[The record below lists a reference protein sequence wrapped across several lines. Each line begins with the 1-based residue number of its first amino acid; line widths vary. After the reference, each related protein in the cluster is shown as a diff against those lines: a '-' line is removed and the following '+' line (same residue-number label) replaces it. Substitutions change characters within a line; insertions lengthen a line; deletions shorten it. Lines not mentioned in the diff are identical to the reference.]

1 MEYKYNLV
9 IADIET
15 NAIENFTTLDCPIKF
30 HCISILDVK
39 TLEMHE
45 FNTLKDNIEDGIK
58 MLEQSKY
65 VCGHN
70 FIGFDGPCIEK
81 VYGLK
86 LNKIVDTML
95 MSKLFCRDITITDRR
110 RENFPTALV
119 GKHSLK
125 AWGWRLGNFKGNH
138 GEKEDAWEYCTP
150 EMQQYCSQD
159 VKVTYD
165 LYKHLIQYSVS
176 SKSLELEH
184 DFARL
189 IRVQELNGFPFDVEK
204 AEELAKE
211 LSVILMISLFEKKLT
226 GFYHNTSIV
235 INEKGKIISKYRKM
249 HIPDDPGYYEKF
261 YFSPGDLGFKS
272 TKTIYGKIG
281 SLICWD
287 QWFPEAAR
295 LTALKGAEIL
305 FYPTAIGWHPKEK
318 KKFGKAQL
326 NAWITMQR
334 SHAVAN
340 GVYVAAINRIG
351 FEKIKNRKIQFWG
364 NSIIIDPYGN
374 VLRQSHFNREETII
388 CDIDF
393 KKIEDA
399 RQHWPFLRDRRI
411 DYYKGLLKN
420 PEDE

>member
-1 MEYKYNLV
+1 MKKKTTIGLIQIKVSNNP
-9 IADIET
+9 IT
-15 NAIENFTTLDCPIKF
+15 NIENSIKKIKEAAKKNAKIICLPELFLSPYFCQTENHSKFKLAEKIPGPI
-30 HCISILDVK
+30 
-39 TLEMHE
+39 T
-45 FNTLKDNIEDGIK
+45 NT
-58 MLEQSKY
+58 Y
-65 VCGHN
+65 
-70 FIGFDGPCIEK
+70 
-81 VYGLK
+81 
-86 LNKIVDTML
+86 
-95 MSKLFCRDITITDRR
+95 
-110 RENFPTALV
+110 
-119 GKHSLK
+119 
-125 AWGWRLGNFKGNH
+125 FK
-138 GEKEDAWEYCTP
+138 
-150 EMQQYCSQD
+150 
-159 VKVTYD
+159 
-165 LYKHLIQYSVS
+165 
-176 SKSLELEH
+176 
-184 DFARL
+184 
-189 IRVQELNGFPFDVEK
+189 
-204 AEELAKE
+204 LAKE
-211 LSVILMISLFEKKLT
+211 LSVILMISLFEKKLI

-272 TKTIYGKIG
+272 TKTRYGKIG

>member
-1 MEYKYNLV
+1 MKKKTTIGLIQIKVSNNP
-9 IADIET
+9 IT
-15 NAIENFTTLDCPIKF
+15 NIENSIKKIKEAAKKNAKIICLPELFLTPYFCQTENHSKFKLAEKIPGPI
-30 HCISILDVK
+30 
-39 TLEMHE
+39 T
-45 FNTLKDNIEDGIK
+45 NT
-58 MLEQSKY
+58 
-65 VCGHN
+65 
-70 FIGFDGPCIEK
+70 
-81 VYGLK
+81 
-86 LNKIVDTML
+86 
-95 MSKLFCRDITITDRR
+95 
-110 RENFPTALV
+110 
-119 GKHSLK
+119 
-125 AWGWRLGNFKGNH
+125 
-138 GEKEDAWEYCTP
+138 YC
-150 EMQQYCSQD
+150 
-159 VKVTYD
+159 K
-165 LYKHLIQYSVS
+165 
-176 SKSLELEH
+176 
-184 DFARL
+184 
-189 IRVQELNGFPFDVEK
+189 
-204 AEELAKE
+204 LAKE

-374 VLRQSHFNREETII
+374 ILRQSHFNREETII

>member
-1 MEYKYNLV
+1 MKKKTTIGLIQIKVSNNP
-9 IADIET
+9 IT
-15 NAIENFTTLDCPIKF
+15 NIENSIKKIKEAAKKNAKIICLPELFLSPYFCQTENHSKFKLAQKIPGPI
-30 HCISILDVK
+30 
-39 TLEMHE
+39 T
-45 FNTLKDNIEDGIK
+45 NT
-58 MLEQSKY
+58 
-65 VCGHN
+65 
-70 FIGFDGPCIEK
+70 
-81 VYGLK
+81 
-86 LNKIVDTML
+86 
-95 MSKLFCRDITITDRR
+95 
-110 RENFPTALV
+110 
-119 GKHSLK
+119 
-125 AWGWRLGNFKGNH
+125 
-138 GEKEDAWEYCTP
+138 YC
-150 EMQQYCSQD
+150 
-159 VKVTYD
+159 K
-165 LYKHLIQYSVS
+165 
-176 SKSLELEH
+176 
-184 DFARL
+184 
-189 IRVQELNGFPFDVEK
+189 
-204 AEELAKE
+204 LAKE

>member
-1 MEYKYNLV
+1 MKKKTTIGLIQIKVSNNP
-9 IADIET
+9 IT
-15 NAIENFTTLDCPIKF
+15 NIENSIKKIKEAAKKNAKIICLPELF
-30 HCISILDVK
+30 LSPYFCQTENHSKFKLAEKIPGPM
-39 TLEMHE
+39 T
-45 FNTLKDNIEDGIK
+45 NT
-58 MLEQSKY
+58 
-65 VCGHN
+65 
-70 FIGFDGPCIEK
+70 
-81 VYGLK
+81 
-86 LNKIVDTML
+86 
-95 MSKLFCRDITITDRR
+95 
-110 RENFPTALV
+110 
-119 GKHSLK
+119 
-125 AWGWRLGNFKGNH
+125 
-138 GEKEDAWEYCTP
+138 YC
-150 EMQQYCSQD
+150 
-159 VKVTYD
+159 K
-165 LYKHLIQYSVS
+165 
-176 SKSLELEH
+176 
-184 DFARL
+184 
-189 IRVQELNGFPFDVEK
+189 
-204 AEELAKE
+204 LAKE

-226 GFYHNTSIV
+226 GFHHNTSIV

-272 TKTIYGKIG
+272 TKTRYGKIG

-374 VLRQSHFNREETII
+374 ILRQSHFNREETII

>member
-1 MEYKYNLV
+1 MKKKTTIGLIQIKVSSNP
-9 IADIET
+9 IT
-15 NAIENFTTLDCPIKF
+15 NIENSIKKIKEAAKKNAKIICLPELFLSPYFCQTENHSKFKLAEKIPGPI
-30 HCISILDVK
+30 
-39 TLEMHE
+39 T
-45 FNTLKDNIEDGIK
+45 NT
-58 MLEQSKY
+58 
-65 VCGHN
+65 
-70 FIGFDGPCIEK
+70 
-81 VYGLK
+81 
-86 LNKIVDTML
+86 
-95 MSKLFCRDITITDRR
+95 
-110 RENFPTALV
+110 
-119 GKHSLK
+119 
-125 AWGWRLGNFKGNH
+125 
-138 GEKEDAWEYCTP
+138 YC
-150 EMQQYCSQD
+150 
-159 VKVTYD
+159 K
-165 LYKHLIQYSVS
+165 
-176 SKSLELEH
+176 
-184 DFARL
+184 
-189 IRVQELNGFPFDVEK
+189 
-204 AEELAKE
+204 LAKE

-374 VLRQSHFNREETII
+374 ILGQSHFNREETII
-388 CDIDF
+388 CDIDL

>member
-1 MEYKYNLV
+1 MKKRTTIGLIQIKVSNNP
-9 IADIET
+9 II
-15 NAIENFTTLDCPIKF
+15 NIENSIKKIKEAAKKNAKIICLPELFLSPYFCQTENHSKFKLAEKIPGPI
-30 HCISILDVK
+30 
-39 TLEMHE
+39 T
-45 FNTLKDNIEDGIK
+45 NT
-58 MLEQSKY
+58 
-65 VCGHN
+65 
-70 FIGFDGPCIEK
+70 
-81 VYGLK
+81 
-86 LNKIVDTML
+86 
-95 MSKLFCRDITITDRR
+95 
-110 RENFPTALV
+110 
-119 GKHSLK
+119 
-125 AWGWRLGNFKGNH
+125 
-138 GEKEDAWEYCTP
+138 YC
-150 EMQQYCSQD
+150 
-159 VKVTYD
+159 K
-165 LYKHLIQYSVS
+165 
-176 SKSLELEH
+176 
-184 DFARL
+184 
-189 IRVQELNGFPFDVEK
+189 
-204 AEELAKE
+204 LAKE

-393 KKIEDA
+393 KKFEDA